1 MSNQLLS
8 LLLAGAL
15 AFATTGCATRRF
27 VRNRTDP
34 LNQQVGDLNK
44 RTGDNTQKIG
54 DLDEKSTRE
63 ISRVDE
69 KATAADARATE
80 AGQRASEGLTK
91 AGQAIE
97 RAASVQSLAENTTA
111 RTTQLEKYVDNL
123 DNYQM
128 STSKTVFFGFD
139 QSALNAEAKKDLDEL
154 AQSVSSVKKY
164 VIEVQGFTDT
174 TGDTGYN
181 YSLSEK
187 RAAAVVRYLTEKYSI
202 PVYRV
207 HQIGFGKDM
216 PAQAS
221 SRREARKLSRRV
233 EVKVYTLPEMPQ
245 TAQQGP
251 APAERSSPSPQ
262 SPDQQ

>member
-15 AFATTGCATRRF
+15 ALATTGCATRRF

-34 LNQQVGDLNK
+34 LNQQVGELNK
-44 RTGDNTQKIG
+44 RTGDNAQKIT
-54 DLDEKSTRE
+54 DVDEKSSRE

-69 KATAADARATE
+69 KATAADARASE

-97 RAASVQSLAENTTA
+97 KASSAQSLAENTTA

-123 DNYQM
+123 DNYRM
-128 STSKTVFFGFD
+128 ATSKTVYFGFD
-139 QSALNAEAKKDLDEL
+139 KSTLDAEAKKDLDEL
-154 AQSVSSVKKY
+154 AQPVSSMKKY

-174 TGDTGYN
+174 TGDASYN

-187 RAAAVVRYLTEKYSI
+187 RAAAVVRYLTEKYNV
-202 PVYRV
+202 PVYRI
-207 HQIGFGKDM
+207 HRIGFGKDM
-216 PAQAS
+216 PAEAS

-245 TAQQGP
+245 TAQQVSTP
-251 APAERSSPSPQ
+251 ADRAPGQQ
-262 SPDQQ
+262 SPNQ